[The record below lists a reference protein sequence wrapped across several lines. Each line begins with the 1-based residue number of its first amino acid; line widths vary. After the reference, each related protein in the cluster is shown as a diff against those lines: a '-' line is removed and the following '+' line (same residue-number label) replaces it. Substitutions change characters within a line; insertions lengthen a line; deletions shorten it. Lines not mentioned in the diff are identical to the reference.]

1 MANGLQGRSKPN
13 ASTDTTLFTAT
24 TPIVVA
30 LNIVNLSGGTANTI
44 RVYLVPSGASAANEH
59 LIENDTDL
67 VAKGVIERTGIV
79 LGTGDSIVVY
89 SNNNTSV
96 FNCWGVEL

>member
-1 MANGLQGRSKPN
+1 MANGLQGRSKP
-13 ASTDTTLFTAT
+13 AAATDTTVFTAT
-24 TPIVVA
+24 TPIVVT
-30 LNIVNLSGGTANTI
+30 LNVVNLSGATDNTI
-44 RVYLVPSGASAANEH
+44 RVYVVPSGATAANEH

-79 LGTGDSIVVY
+79 LGTGDFIVVY

-96 FNCWGVEL
+96 FNVWGVEL